1 MIKAPTIFWHYL
13 TNIGKR
19 TAFKENFGNCTLLF
33 IEVPTKNGA
42 TINEGASKILV
53 ILKNATTENV
63 LVLHEI
69 KEYLL
74 ERKHTLTVG
83 QLFIWFM
90 I

>member
-1 MIKAPTIFWHYL
+1 LSSIK
-13 TNIGKR
+13 
-19 TAFKENFGNCTLLF
+19 
-33 IEVPTKNGA
+33 VPTKNGA
-42 TINEGASKILV
+42 TINEGASKVLV
-53 ILKNATTENV
+53 ISKNATIENV

-74 ERKHTLTVG
+74 ESKHSLTMG

>member
-1 MIKAPTIFWHYL
+1 MIKAPKIFWHYL
-13 TNIGKR
+13 TNIGKI
-19 TAFKENFGNCTLLF
+19 TAFKDNLGNCTLSS
-33 IEVPTKNGA
+33 IKVPTKNGA
-42 TINEGASKILV
+42 TINEGASKVLV
-53 ILKNATTENV
+53 ISKNATIENV

-74 ERKHTLTVG
+74 ESKHSLTMG